1 MDGETGKDQRALRKP
16 AHGNL
21 VLVGVGTLSAGR
33 RSRLVE
39 ARPLRGC
46 RPDGFARSVLREE
59 PPMMDGRLN
68 LLIKKRKLPCP

>member
-1 MDGETGKDQRALRKP
+1 M
-16 AHGNL
+16 
-21 VLVGVGTLSAGR
+21 
-33 RSRLVE
+33 
-39 ARPLRGC
+39 RGC